1 MTGSSQE
8 FDDMDIHRIDRVK
21 NAIKARL
28 DKLYQPSAWELL
40 ELIRKSEGEESL
52 FYVEEAISSLAGD
65 SRLSRMERSYLESL
79 LHSGDLFSALDGTEA
94 PGRHITSSIDQL
106 LRQTAVYR
114 SSREFVEMLRFIARF
129 RKYSPFN
136 NMLVYTQNPSC
147 AFFATQKHWYEEFR
161 RFLKEDARPMVI
173 LAPGHPVLFVYE
185 LDQTEGPPLPKE
197 LDHFSKFEGPRNPGQ
212 LQRTIENA
220 EKHCCIRVN
229 FKTLSSTH
237 GGFATMDL
245 RIRGFKMRVAIHD
258 GLDEP
263 SRFGVLCH
271 ELAHIFLGHLGSD
284 DDRWWPSRV
293 GLSHAT
299 KEFEAEAVAYI
310 VTDRLGLEGSSAQ
323 YLARF
328 TDRNSEPPAAVS
340 MDMIAKVAG
349 RIEQMATET
358 LPERRPR
365 FS

>member
-21 NAIKARL
+21 KAIKARL
-28 DKLYQPSAWELL
+28 ERLYQPSAWELL
-40 ELIRKSEGEESL
+40 ELVRKSEGEESL
-52 FYVEEAISSLAGD
+52 FYVGEAISSLASD

-136 NMLVYTQNPSC
+136 NMLVYAQNPSC
-147 AFFATQKHWYEEFR
+147 AYFATQKHWYEEFR
-161 RFLKEDARPMVI
+161 RYLKEDARPMVI
-173 LAPGHPVLFVYE
+173 LAPRHPVLFVYE

-197 LDHFSKFEGPRNPGQ
+197 LDHFAKFEGSWNPRL
-212 LQRTIENA
+212 LQQAVKNA
-220 EKHCCIRVN
+220 KKHSRIRVD
-229 FKTLSSTH
+229 FKKLSSTH
-237 GGFATMDL
+237 GGFVTMDH
-245 RIRGFKMRVAIHD
+245 RIRGFKMRVAIHE

-271 ELAHIFLGHLGSD
+271 ELAHVFLGHLGSD
-284 DDRWWPSRV
+284 DDRWWPSRI

-310 VTDRLGLEGSSAQ
+310 VTDRIGLEGSSAQ

-328 TDRNSEPPAAVS
+328 TDRNSAPPAAVS
-340 MDMIAKVAG
+340 IDMIAKVAG